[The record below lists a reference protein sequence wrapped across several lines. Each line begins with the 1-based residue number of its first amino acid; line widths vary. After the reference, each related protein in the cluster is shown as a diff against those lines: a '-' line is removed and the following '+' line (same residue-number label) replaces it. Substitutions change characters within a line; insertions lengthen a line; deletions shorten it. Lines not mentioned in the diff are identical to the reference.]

1 MKLNNG
7 VAEGTL
13 HNPMF
18 LVLVMCT
25 IISPVM
31 PGVALAVIA
40 AVTWWKRRG
49 ELHEFD
55 LVSVILLALT
65 AVAVVA
71 TFIQQ
76 TPWGFVSIFAFVM
89 YFWVYNWFKKSVSHA
104 QFYNGLSVMG
114 VTGAAIVLIMLV
126 NRAGGFDF
134 LPATLQYFFGLES
147 WKPTDSLRSTGT
159 SGNANLAAGLLVCLA
174 LISFYKIIVPGRL
187 FLRRRA
193 LWAGLFAL
201 YMVGFELT
209 GTRMAWIAL
218 SFGVA
223 VQLWFLHGRR
233 VREHV
238 RQFHFSNLFIF
249 FAAAAL
255 LLLVNKEWLPRQASF
270 NTDLS
275 LRLQIWERALHL
287 FQHDWM
293 FGVLPLHFGEVF
305 KAHYGQYEFHAHN
318 LWIGFAVDF
327 GILGFALFM
336 LLLITSLR
344 RGIQWIRW
352 AETEC
357 DRGLAIMLLSIVF
370 AFFGQGLADYT
381 VLVPQT
387 GWLFLMSLG
396 YIHIR
401 WLQLAPLKQP
411 QNEQHKFTHS
421 TRKVNPLP
429 K

>member
-1 MKLNNG
+1 
-7 VAEGTL
+7 
-13 HNPMF
+13 
-18 LVLVMCT
+18 
-25 IISPVM
+25 
-31 PGVALAVIA
+31 
-40 AVTWWKRRG
+40 
-49 ELHEFD
+49 
-55 LVSVILLALT
+55 
-65 AVAVVA
+65 
-71 TFIQQ
+71 
-76 TPWGFVSIFAFVM
+76 M
-89 YFWVYNWFKKSVSHA
+89 YFWVYNWLKKSVNHE
-104 QFYNGLSVMG
+104 QFYNGLTVMG
-114 VTGAAIVLIMLV
+114 VAGAGIVLVMLI

-134 LPATLQYFFGLES
+134 LPASVQYFFGLES

-174 LISFYKIIVPGRL
+174 LISFYKIIAPGRL
-187 FLRRRA
+187 VWRRA

-223 VQLWFLHGRR
+223 VQLWFLYGGR

-238 RQFHFSNLFIF
+238 RQFHFSNIFIF
-249 FAAAAL
+249 FAAAAVL
-255 LLLVNKEWLPRQASF
+255 LLANKEWLPRQASF

-327 GILGFALFM
+327 GILGFTLLM
-336 LLLITSLR
+336 LLLVSSLR
-344 RGIQWIRW
+344 RGIQWVRW
-352 AETEC
+352 AETKREQ
-357 DRGLAIMLLSIVF
+357 GLAILLLSFIF
-370 AFFGQGLADYT
+370 AYFGQGLADYT

-411 QNEQHKFTHS
+411 QDEHRKLTQS